1 MEVPTN
7 ASVIFLLEG
16 IPELGH
22 DQTIIAFPLCLLY
35 IIAFFGNCT
44 ILVIIKKE
52 ESLHQPMYILLAML
66 ALTDFGVS
74 LTTVPTVLGIFCFN
88 YNQIPLDMCLTQ
100 MYFLHALAAME
111 SGVLVAMAID
121 RLIAIMDP
129 LRYTSILTHSIIG
142 KIGLVILLRSV
153 CVVFPVP
160 FLTKRFPFCRSHVL
174 SHSYCLHQDII
185 RLACADTTVNSL
197 YGLVAVLMTKGIDS
211 MFIII
216 SYIMILKVVL
226 SIKANEAQIKA
237 FNTCV
242 CHLCAVMLFYI
253 PLIGLSVVHRF
264 GKNASHLIPILMAD
278 IYLLVPPVIN
288 PIIYSVKT
296 KPIRQKIIK
305 VFRFSMMRKKPS
317 GHGVTSIK
325 F

>member
-1 MEVPTN
+1 MEAPTN
-7 ASVIFLLEG
+7 VSVIFLLGG
-16 IPELGH
+16 IPELGQ
-22 DQTIIAFPLCLLY
+22 DQTILAFPLCLLY
-35 IIAFFGNCT
+35 IIALFGNCA
-44 ILVIIKKE
+44 ILVIIKRE
-52 ESLHQPMYILLAML
+52 DSLHQPMYILLAML
-66 ALTDFGVS
+66 AVTDLGVS
-74 LTTVPTVLGIFCFN
+74 LTTLPTVLGIFCFN
-88 YNQIPLDMCLTQ
+88 YNLIHEDACLTQ

-121 RLIAIMDP
+121 RLIAIWDP

-142 KIGLVILLRSV
+142 KVGLVILLRSI

-197 YGLVAVLMTKGIDS
+197 YGLVAVLMTKGVDS
-211 MFIII
+211 MFILI
-216 SYIMILKVVL
+216 SYVMILKAVL
-226 SIKANEAQIKA
+226 SLKANDARLKA

-242 CHLCAVMLFYI
+242 CHLCAVLLFYI
-253 PLIGLSVVHRF
+253 PLIGLSIVHRF
-264 GKNASHLIPILMAD
+264 GKSAPHLLPILMAD

-288 PIIYSVKT
+288 PVIYSVKT

-305 VFRFSMMRKKPS
+305 VFRFSMMGKTPHRQ
-317 GHGVTSIK
+317 
-325 F
+325 

>member
-1 MEVPTN
+1 MAAPMN
-7 ASVIFLLEG
+7 NSVIFVLGG
-16 IPELGH
+16 IPDLGH
-22 DQTIIAFPLCLLY
+22 NQTVLSFPLCLLY
-35 IIAFFGNCT
+35 IVALFGNST
-44 ILVIIKKE
+44 ILVIIKRE
-52 ESLHQPMYILLAML
+52 ESLKQPMYILLAML

-74 LTTVPTVLGIFCFN
+74 LTTMPTVLGIFCFN
-88 YNQIPLDMCLTQ
+88 YNQIPLDLCLTQ

-111 SGVLVAMAID
+111 SGVLVAMAVD
-121 RLIAIMDP
+121 RLIAIWDP
-129 LRYTSILTHSIIG
+129 LRYVSILTHSVIG
-142 KIGLVILLRSV
+142 KIGLVILLRSL

-160 FLTKRFPFCRSHVL
+160 FLTKRFPFCKSHVL

-216 SYIMILKVVL
+216 SYIMILKAVL
-226 SIKANEAQIKA
+226 RIKKNEARLKA

-242 CHLCAVMLFYI
+242 CHLCAVLLFYI

-278 IYLLVPPVIN
+278 VYLLVPPVIN
-288 PIIYSVKT
+288 PVIYSVKT
-296 KPIRQKIIK
+296 KPIRQKIVK
-305 VFRFSMMRKKPS
+305 VFRFSMKRRRTPAD
-317 GHGVTSIK
+317 GVVAIK
-325 F
+325 T